1 MENTK
6 DSLRLNEMAQPLSK
20 LDLTYW
26 PGKDLYS
33 DGPIED
39 EILEFVR
46 DNPPSEYESFI
57 EKRRDWAVLYH
68 LSCIR
73 QNILAGTGMN
83 KDDTVLE
90 IGAGMGAITGKLCEL
105 AKSVTCVELSK
116 KRSEINAYRNR
127 NFDNLKILV
136 GNFQTVEANLEE
148 KFDVVTLIG
157 VFEYGSSYIDSAEP
171 YKDFLNIAMSHVKSG
186 GRLYIAIENRLGLK
200 YFAGC
205 REDHVGRNFE
215 GIEGYT
221 LTNRAVTFSREEFE
235 HLFADCGITDYRFM
249 YPYPDYKFPMQIFT
263 DDWLPKSGDLIMN
276 LMNMDQSRYMLF
288 DESKAYDS
296 FVGTD
301 YFKTFSNSFLIEIV
315 KN

>member
-1 MENTK
+1 MNII
-6 DSLRLNEMAQPLSK
+6 QPIGKAS

-26 PGKDLYS
+26 SGKDLYS

-39 EILEFVR
+39 EILAFVR

-68 LSCIR
+68 LSYLR
-73 QNILAGTGMN
+73 QNILASVGIG

-90 IGAGMGAITGKLCEL
+90 IGAGMGAITGKLCEN
-105 AKSVTCVELSK
+105 AKAVTCVELSK

-136 GNFQTVEANLEE
+136 GNFQTVEAYLEE

-157 VFEYGSSYIDSAEP
+157 VFEYGSLYIDSSEP
-171 YKDFLNIAMSHVKSG
+171 YKDFLNIAMSHLKPG

-221 LTNRAVTFSREEFE
+221 NTKGAVTFSREEFE
-235 HLFADCGITDYRFM
+235 KLFAECGVKDYRFM

-263 DDWLPKSGDLIMN
+263 DEWLPKSGDLTMN